1 MDHEVMMDQ
10 HANAAGIVRPSI
22 LSMVG
27 RAFRLR
33 CPHCGRDRLPERWM
47 KLKLKCGACG
57 LRTERG
63 EEDYFL
69 GGMMLNI
76 VLTEGFLVLAGGI
89 LVAATWPD
97 VPWNLMLG
105 IGLVLMAAA
114 PFVFY
119 PLSLCLW
126 IAADLAVRPLT
137 APELEWHRSSAPG
150 QFRGQR
156 DR

>member
-1 MDHEVMMDQ
+1 MEMSSEMNPRAFTRTPVLTM
-10 HANAAGIVRPSI
+10 
-22 LSMVG
+22 LG
-27 RAFRLR
+27 RALRLR
-33 CPHCGRDRLPERWM
+33 CPHCGGDRLIERWM

-57 LRTERG
+57 MRTERG

-76 VLTEGFLVLAGGI
+76 VLAEGILVVAAGI

-105 IGLVLMAAA
+105 IGLVLMTIA
-114 PFVFY
+114 PFAFY

-126 IAADLAVRPLT
+126 MVCDLAVRPLT
-137 APELEWHRSSAPG
+137 AQELEWHRNSAEG
-150 QFRGQR
+150 QFRHQR

>member
-1 MDHEVMMDQ
+1 MEQ
-10 HANAAGIVRPSI
+10 RGAAAARPSI
-22 LSMVG
+22 IRMVG
-27 RAFRLR
+27 RALRLR
-33 CPHCGRDRLPERWM
+33 CPHCGGDKLPERWM

-57 LRTERG
+57 MRTERG

-76 VLTEGFLVLAGGI
+76 ALAEGI
-89 LVAATWPD
+89 LVLVGAIVVGATWPD

-105 IGLVLMAAA
+105 VGLALMIAA
-114 PFVFY
+114 PFVCY

-137 APELEWHRSSAPG
+137 VSELEWHRASAEG
-150 QFRGQR
+150 QFRHQR

>member
-1 MDHEVMMDQ
+1 MERTDQ
-10 HANAAGIVRPSI
+10 QPVAKPSI
-22 LSMVG
+22 LAMVG
-27 RAFRLR
+27 RALRLR

-76 VLTEGFLVLAGGI
+76 ALAEGLLVLAGGGV
-89 LVAATWPD
+89 VAATWPQ
-97 VPWNLMLG
+97 VPWTLLLAVGLALM
-105 IGLVLMAAA
+105 IAA

-137 APELEWHRSSAPG
+137 AAELEWHRASAPG
-150 QFRGQR
+150 EFRRQR

>member
-1 MDHEVMMDQ
+1 MDQ
-10 HANAAGIVRPSI
+10 RVGPVRPSI
-22 LSMVG
+22 VAMAG

-33 CPHCGRDRLPERWM
+33 CPHCGGDRLTERWM

-76 VLTEGFLVLAGGI
+76 VLAEGVLVLAGGI

-97 VPWNLMLG
+97 VPWNLMLAV
-105 IGLVLMAAA
+105 GLVLMAAA
-114 PFVFY
+114 PFAFY

-126 IAADLAVRPLT
+126 MACDLAVRPVT
-137 APELEWHRSSAPG
+137 AQEMEWHRQSREG
-150 QFRGQR
+150 EFRGQR

>member
-1 MDHEVMMDQ
+1 M
-10 HANAAGIVRPSI
+10 
-22 LSMVG
+22 LTMVG
-27 RAFRLR
+27 RALRLR
-33 CPHCGRDRLPERWM
+33 CPHCGQDRLPERWM

-76 VLTEGFLVLAGGI
+76 ALAEGLLVLAGAGI
-89 LVAATWPD
+89 AAATWPE
-97 VPWNLMLG
+97 VPWTLMLG
-105 IGLVLMAAA
+105 IGLVLMIAA
-114 PFVFY
+114 PFLCY

-126 IAADLAVRPLT
+126 IAADLTVRPLT
-137 APELEWHRSSAPG
+137 AAELEWHRASVPG
-150 QFRGQR
+150 EFRRQR